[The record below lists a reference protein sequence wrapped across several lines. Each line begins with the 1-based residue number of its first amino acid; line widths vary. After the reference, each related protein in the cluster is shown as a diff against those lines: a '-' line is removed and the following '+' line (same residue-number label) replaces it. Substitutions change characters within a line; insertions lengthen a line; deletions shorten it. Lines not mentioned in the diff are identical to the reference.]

1 MTEIT
6 STVTEKIYDKV
17 TEKQAEMA
25 AKSRAKFLHFV
36 MEQENCDLDHAR
48 DLCLGRTDPID
59 YGYTLGWKIED
70 PLVQQG
76 MWSRTST
83 KKIKE
88 KFINHFRDG
97 LTPEEDALFVEYYL
111 KDNVGERMYQRKFK
125 KEKKKK
131 ETEVEE

>member
-1 MTEIT
+1 MTEIL
-6 STVTEKIYDKV
+6 YDKI

-59 YGYTLGWKIED
+59 FGYTLGWKIED
-70 PLVQQG
+70 PLVQHG

-83 KKIKE
+83 SGIRE
-88 KFINHFRDG
+88 KFIRHFREG

-111 KDNVGERMYQRKFK
+111 KDNVGERRYQRKFK

-131 ETEVEE
+131 GIEE

>member
-1 MTEIT
+1 MTDI
-6 STVTEKIYDKV
+6 VYNKL

-25 AKSRAKFLHFV
+25 AKSRAKFLHSV

-70 PLVQQG
+70 PLVQHG

-83 KKIKE
+83 REIKE
-88 KFINHFRDG
+88 KFIRHFREG

-125 KEKKKK
+125 KEKKGR
-131 ETEVEE
+131 E

>member
-6 STVTEKIYDKV
+6 STATEKIYDKI
-17 TEKQAEMA
+17 TEKQAGMA

-70 PLVQQG
+70 PLVQHG

-83 KKIKE
+83 REIKE
-88 KFINHFRDG
+88 KYIRHFREG

-125 KEKKKK
+125 KEKKRR
-131 ETEVEE
+131 E